1 MRCCATN
8 LTGSFA
14 GVLFLLAC
22 APAQDSHYGDSGAPA
37 PTATAPHASAPVTAP
52 ADTLPATL
60 TFHTCDRVTLGDP
73 RAVTV
78 DFGGVVVVADASPP
92 RLVSYHPST
101 GACQEFQAPADRP
114 AFRPSGVAVRGFFVY
129 AVDET
134 NRLLLRWDSSGTYR
148 DVLVNFAELDERRRV
163 SPHGLDVDAS
173 GRTAVTDVENHQ
185 VIVLDTYMKVD
196 VAFGNFGT
204 FEGQLNAPEGVAFTP
219 HGDLLVADTGNAR
232 LEIFSDTG
240 AFRRVVPATGT
251 PNPMRR
257 PRRGVMAEDGRIFV
271 ADPVAGRIFEFAP
284 DGSFVR
290 AIIPEMNGPFKPT
303 DLALARDGILFVT
316 DSASQSLYA
325 IKVM

>member
-1 MRCCATN
+1 MRCYHRIF
-8 LTGSFA
+8 GS
-14 GVLFLLAC
+14 GIVLAALLAC
-22 APAQDSHYGDSGAPA
+22 APAQDA
-37 PTATAPHASAPVTAP
+37 ATKSSAPVGAVSP
-52 ADTLPATL
+52 GGAVLADTLEPTL
-60 TFHTCDRVTLGDP
+60 TFHACDRVTLGDP

-92 RLVSYHPST
+92 RLVSYRPDT
-101 GACQEFQAPADRP
+101 KQCQEFQAPADRP

-129 AVDET
+129 AVDES

-148 DVLVNFAELDERRRV
+148 DVLLNFEDLNERRRV
-163 SPHGLDVDAS
+163 SPHGLDVDVS
-173 GRTAVTDVENHQ
+173 GRTAITDVENHQ

-196 VAFGNFGT
+196 VAFGNFGS

-219 HGDLLVADTGNAR
+219 RGELLVADTGNAR

-240 AFRRVVPATGT
+240 GFRRAIPSAGT
-251 PNPMRR
+251 ANPMRH

-271 ADPVAGRIFEFAP
+271 ADPAAGRIFEFAP
-284 DGSFVR
+284 EGGLVR
-290 AIIPEMNGPFKPT
+290 AIVLTTGACKPT
-303 DLALARDGILFVT
+303 DLALGRDGVLYVT